1 MAVVDRRAH
10 AISYV
15 LSSKCIDG
23 RERCGISTV
32 SRAHYGVMMVMPSA
46 SYYYENMLST
56 ERVVMMGEQVES
68 LGSNTLLTCYA
79 L

>member
-1 MAVVDRRAH
+1 
-10 AISYV
+10 
-15 LSSKCIDG
+15 
-23 RERCGISTV
+23 
-32 SRAHYGVMMVMPSA
+32 MVMPSA